1 MQTHFQQIAKELAV
15 NFSQVE
21 HTAELL
27 DEGATI
33 PFLARY
39 RKERTGGLDEVQIAN
54 IRDRLDELRQ
64 LDKRRQA
71 VLKSIE
77 EQGKLT
83 PELAQKI
90 QQVPTLA
97 LLEDLYLP
105 YKPKRK
111 TLATKA
117 KEQGLQPLADLLQNQ
132 DQDLDIWQVAQQY
145 IDTEKGVHT
154 TEEALQG
161 ARHIIAESINENAEA
176 RAALR
181 QIFEERA
188 VVTAKVIPGK
198 ETQGEKY
205 KDYFDFEEILSK
217 IPSHRL
223 LALRRGEKEEILSLQ
238 IIPDDEEYAIFTLQE
253 RFALNASE
261 AAEQV
266 RLAARDAYKRLL
278 RPSLETETR
287 LQSKAK
293 ADEEAVR
300 VFAENLRQLLLA
312 APMGQKSV
320 LAIDPAFRTGCK
332 VVCLDAQGQLLF
344 HTAVFPH
351 PPQSQTAAAGKVI
364 LDLCKKYKPEAIAI
378 GNGTASRETERFV
391 KALSLPKSIAV
402 VLVNES
408 GASVYSASAVARE
421 EFPDHDVTVR
431 GAVSIGRRLQ
441 DPLAEIVKIDPKSIG
456 VGQYQHDVNQ
466 RLLKQGL
473 DDTVIS
479 CVNAVGV
486 ELNTASKELL
496 SYVSGLGESLAK
508 NIVEYRNT
516 KGAFR
521 TRKELLKVSR
531 LGEKAFEQAAGF
543 LRIRDA
549 KNPLDTSAVHPESY
563 PIVEQMASDLGCTV
577 GDLMRRPDLRSRIDL
592 RKYVSPS
599 VGMPTLH
606 DIMEEL
612 AKPGRDPREKFEP
625 FAFAEGIETMED
637 LRIGMRL
644 PGIVTNITKF
654 GAFIDIGVHQDG
666 LAHVSQLSDRF
677 IKDPTEAVK
686 VHQQVQVTVTD
697 IDIPRKRISLSL
709 KTNPFEEKVQK
720 PKATPS
726 KPNMDR
732 SLDALKRRFGK

>member
-709 KTNPFEEKVQK
+709 KTNPFEEKAQK